1 MMMPLIQVY
10 NTHLYAKSAKKNYF
24 LIIILM
30 FQAPVFISFF
40 FALRKMANLPV
51 ESLKDGGF
59 LWLKDLTVHDPY
71 YIMPIITSV
80 TMFITIELG
89 TDGTNIH
96 AMGIMR
102 YVLRALPFIVLP
114 FMLHFPGVSNNN
126 IDISVID
133 MRRINEDTCIS

>member
-1 MMMPLIQVY
+1 
-10 NTHLYAKSAKKNYF
+10 
-24 LIIILM
+24 
-30 FQAPVFISFF
+30 
-40 FALRKMANLPV
+40 MANLPV

-96 AMGIMR
+96 AMGLMR

-133 MRRINEDTCIS
+133 MRRINKDTCIS

>member
-10 NTHLYAKSAKKNYF
+10 NTHLYAKSAKKDYF

>member
-1 MMMPLIQVY
+1 MMPLIQVY

>member
-1 MMMPLIQVY
+1 
-10 NTHLYAKSAKKNYF
+10 
-24 LIIILM
+24 M